1 MRRLSRDDA
10 RRTLRIAL
18 GLYKR
23 SEKKVMG
30 IGTEPLLDKMVEDI
44 LFRIMGSP
52 HNESEILM
60 PSNVISQAGEREG
73 YWDRDEPH
81 PIPILERNNITF
93 HC

>member
-10 RRTLRIAL
+10 RLRLRIAL

-30 IGTEPLLDKMVEDI
+30 ISTETLRDQMVEDI
-44 LFRIMGSP
+44 LSRIMGSP
-52 HNESEILM
+52 YNEAVILS

-81 PIPILERNNITF
+81 PVPILERNNIMF
-93 HC
+93 K